1 MQFFEDLEQESWL
14 LYSPNFRIKEEKE
27 RTIPLVLAG
36 LIEKKKLMIA
46 RYKEGVGVGGK
57 WAWLQ
62 MCSMRYPCKDG
73 NGKNSKA

>member
-36 LIEKKKLMIA
+36 LIEKKKINDLYLIL
-46 RYKEGVGVGGK
+46 V
-57 WAWLQ
+57 Q
-62 MCSMRYPCKDG
+62 TCT
-73 NGKNSKA
+73 